1 MEVSTSNENNKEMQD
16 SDDDEKADVEME
28 CEKDSDSNDSDSE
41 NEESE
46 RQVAELQKQI
56 SKNPYLYDVHI
67 DLIKLLKQLGE
78 LEQLRDARQRMS
90 ELFPLAE
97 GLWLEWLK
105 DEISLAG
112 DDQKERKKVEDLF
125 ERAVKDYLS
134 VKIWLEYVQFSIGG
148 MASQDGVIKIR
159 EVFEKALS
167 SASLHVAQGSS
178 LWEAYREFE
187 NAILMG
193 VMPAPG
199 QVATKQQEDDFDVQH
214 KRIMAL
220 FKRQLSV
227 PLNDME
233 ESFTEYK
240 EWLQGE
246 IDSQIKQQFHKA
258 LEYYKKIQ
266 PYEKDLLTKEDKKE
280 VYTSYIDY
288 EISHGTAA
296 RVICLYERSV
306 QENCLEPEVWINYT
320 QYLDSKLRDE
330 TLSIP
335 VFERSVRNCP
345 WCSQLWSDYLLTLER
360 AKKSHQTV
368 KGTVDRALSC
378 GFAEGG
384 SYLQIWTTY
393 CDYLRRWI
401 RWDEDHEEQLTL
413 FRANIEKAVEHLYTI
428 PDGDP
433 TGSLRQFWA
442 SIEAKYCKNVTKGRE
457 LWNEIMT
464 EGHGNEAAMWL
475 NFYHFERC
483 YGDNK
488 HCRKLLQRALN
499 SVSDWPESI
508 VDAFINFEREEGD
521 LEQYESALAKCN
533 AQMDRIKER
542 RKQAAEK
549 EEGEKSKF
557 QKGGKKQQK
566 TFDKGHHTDK
576 GHHSDK
582 KQQFNK
588 KDKNTKFDKRQN
600 ESSEKVFVKPYQ
612 KKETKHDDTS
622 ERISLDEDQKAS
634 NGLKR
639 KAEDDQSSESVFK
652 VPPPPGFKGQK
663 SGPPPGYKGKKSE
676 PPPGFKGH
684 KAGVTEPPPGFK
696 GKSSEGEEPP
706 AKVQKTD
713 EDDRLHEGQGD
724 MGPDKSSCTAF
735 VSNLAYDVD
744 EDHIKDTFSQFG
756 EIKEIRLI
764 KNFKG
769 RSKGYAYIEFP
780 DELCV
785 IEALKFDR
793 TPLDGRPVYVS
804 RCEDKSVRKPQF
816 KFATELEKNK
826 LFIKGLPFTCTKEA
840 LSNIFSQH
848 GKLKDVRLV
857 TYRSGAPKGL
867 AYVEYE
873 NENEATQAV
882 MKTDGLAIG
891 EHTISVAISCPPDRR
906 PQKDQFVPSLGS
918 GKKETEVRGKARTQ
932 VSLLPRALK
941 TAGATSSN
949 EKSLSK
955 SSAAATNEKPGSKEQ
970 SGKSNDDF
978 RKMLLGNK

>member
-1 MEVSTSNENNKEMQD
+1 MADYTTEENNKEMQD
-16 SDDDEKADVEME
+16 SDDEEKADVEME

-41 NEESE
+41 NEELE

-90 ELFPLAE
+90 
-97 GLWLEWLK
+97 LWLEWLK

-112 DDQKERKKVEDLF
+112 DDQKERKKVEELF

-167 SASLHVAQGSS
+167 SAGLHVAQGSS

-320 QYLDSKLRDE
+320 QYLDAKLRDE

-360 AKKSHQTV
+360 AKKSHQTI

-442 SIEAKYCKNVTKGRE
+442 NIEAKYCKNVTKGRE

-521 LEQYESALAKCN
+521 LEQYESALSKCN

-542 RKQAAEK
+542 RKQVTTSI
-549 EEGEKSKF
+549 KS
-557 QKGGKKQQK
+557 
-566 TFDKGHHTDK
+566 
-576 GHHSDK
+576 
-582 KQQFNK
+582 
-588 KDKNTKFDKRQN
+588 RQN
-600 ESSEKVFVKPYQ
+600 SNNDSGEKVFVKPYQ
-612 KKETKHDDTS
+612 KKETKQDDTS

-684 KAGVTEPPPGFK
+684 KAGVTEPPPGYT

-713 EDDRLHEGQGD
+713 GDDRLHEGQGD

-735 VSNLAYDVD
+735 
-744 EDHIKDTFSQFG
+744 FG

-780 DELCV
+780 DKLCV

-816 KFATELEKNK
+816 K
-826 LFIKGLPFTCTKEA
+826 
-840 LSNIFSQH
+840 
-848 GKLKDVRLV
+848 
-857 TYRSGAPKGL
+857 
-867 AYVEYE
+867 
-873 NENEATQAV
+873 NEATQAV

-891 EHTISVAISCPPDRR
+891 NTISVAISCPPDKETT
-906 PQKDQFVPSLGS
+906 KDQ
-918 GKKETEVRGKARTQ
+918 RGKARTQ

-941 TAGATSSN
+941 TGGAASSN
-949 EKSLSK
+949 EKPSSK
-955 SSAAATNEKPGSKEQ
+955 SSSATANEKPGSKEQ

>member
-1 MEVSTSNENNKEMQD
+1 MEDSTANENNKEMQD
-16 SDDDEKADVEME
+16 SDDEEKADVEME
-28 CEKDSDSNDSDSE
+28 CEKDSDS
-41 NEESE
+41 
-46 RQVAELQKQI
+46 I

-167 SASLHVAQGSS
+167 SAGLHVAQGSS

-266 PYEKDLLTKEDKKE
+266 PYEKDLVGGMLTKEDKKE

-296 RVICLYERSV
+296 RVICLYERFV

-320 QYLDSKLRDE
+320 QYLISE
-330 TLSIP
+330 ELSMVFP
-335 VFERSVRNCP
+335 VVERLFVNIRKG
-345 WCSQLWSDYLLTLER
+345 Q
-360 AKKSHQTV
+360 KSHQTI

-378 GFAEGG
+378 GFADGG

-393 CDYLRRWI
+393 SDYLRRWI

-413 FRANIEKAVEHLYTI
+413 FRANIEKAVEHLC
-428 PDGDP
+428 
-433 TGSLRQFWA
+433 
-442 SIEAKYCKNVTKGRE
+442 KY
-457 LWNEIMT
+457 
-464 EGHGNEAAMWL
+464 
-475 NFYHFERC
+475 RC

-521 LEQYESALAKCN
+521 LEQYESALSKCN

-566 TFDKGHHTDK
+566 TFDKGHH
-576 GHHSDK
+576 SDK
-582 KQQFNK
+582 KQQFSK

-600 ESSEKVFVKPYQ
+600 SSNDSGEKVFVKPYQ
-612 KKETKHDDTS
+612 KKETKSDDTS

-639 KAEDDQSSESVFK
+639 KVRKLWQKTINLESVFK

-684 KAGVTEPPPGFK
+684 KAGVTEPPPGYT

-713 EDDRLHEGQGD
+713 GDDRLHEGQGDMGPDNSSYGDDRLHVDQGDKGPDKSSCTAFVNGDDRLHVDQGDMGPDKSSYGDDRLHVDQGDMGPDKSSYGDDRLHEGQGDMGPDKSSYGDDRLRGQGDMGPDKGSCTTFVNGDDRLHVDQGDMGPDKSSCTAFVNGDDRLRDQGVMGPDKSSCTAFVSNQSFVIILDGDDRLHVGQGDMGPDKSSYGDDRLHEGQGDMGPDKSSYGDDRLHVDQGDMGPDKSSYGDDRLHEGQGDMGPDKSSYGDDRLHEGQGD

-735 VSNLAYDVD
+735 VNGDDRLHEGQGDIGPDKSSCTAFVSNLANV
-744 EDHIKDTFSQFG
+744 
-756 EIKEIRLI
+756 
-764 KNFKG
+764 
-769 RSKGYAYIEFP
+769 
-780 DELCV
+780 
-785 IEALKFDR
+785 
-793 TPLDGRPVYVS
+793 
-804 RCEDKSVRKPQF
+804 
-816 KFATELEKNK
+816 
-826 LFIKGLPFTCTKEA
+826 
-840 LSNIFSQH
+840 IFSDGDDRLHEGQGTWDQTRVHVQH
-848 GKLKDVRLV
+848 SLV
-857 TYRSGAPKGL
+857 IWH
-867 AYVEYE
+867 
-873 NENEATQAV
+873 
-882 MKTDGLAIG
+882 M
-891 EHTISVAISCPPDRR
+891 
-906 PQKDQFVPSLGS
+906 
-918 GKKETEVRGKARTQ
+918 
-932 VSLLPRALK
+932 
-941 TAGATSSN
+941 
-949 EKSLSK
+949 
-955 SSAAATNEKPGSKEQ
+955 
-970 SGKSNDDF
+970 
-978 RKMLLGNK
+978 M